1 MQRLFSLVLAGAL
14 LAIAGCA
21 REPRPADDTLAAQS
35 ARPSGIAADSVSRPV
50 ASADPDT
57 VGCELTARP
66 LFMDGPLDVVRAY
79 VERDTTGAF
88 RSPDERLFELLA
100 CPGHLGGGDSWMIVS
115 GARIV
120 PERILAD
127 SAHVLVVWD
136 RLALAG
142 QGFGDDGLEFRRG
155 TDTSRVL
162 AVRTA
167 YGWRLD
173 GDFGVHVSP
182 GAALKWGDAKSAAD
196 QDSLRAAATL
206 PPEGT

>member
-1 MQRLFSLVLAGAL
+1 MQRLFSLVLGGTL
-14 LAIAGCA
+14 LTTAACA
-21 REPRPADDTLAAQS
+21 RDPRPAGDTLAAQS
-35 ARPSGIAADSVSRPV
+35 SGTADVAGDSAARSV
-50 ASADPDT
+50 ATADPDT
-57 VGCELTARP
+57 VGCELRARP
-66 LFMDGPLDVVRAY
+66 LFIDGPLDVVRAY
-79 VERDTTGAF
+79 VDRDTAGAF

-100 CPGHLGGGDSWMIVS
+100 CPGHLGGGDSWAIVS

-120 PERILAD
+120 PERILPD
-127 SAHVLVVWD
+127 SAHVLVLWD

-182 GAALKWGDAKSAAD
+182 GAALKWGDAKSTAD